1 MAKVVIFGTMDT
13 AELAHFYLENDSAH
27 QVVAFTANPEFIRQD
42 SFCGLPVVAFEQVE
56 NHFPPGDFH
65 FFVPMTGRRMNTLRE
80 QVYRQVKAKGYSCIS
95 YVSSK
100 ATVFAD
106 GIGENC
112 FILENNVI
120 QPFSRIGDNVVL
132 WSGNHIA
139 HHVQIKDHVFF
150 TSHVVI
156 AGHCVVEPHCVFGGN
171 STIKESLRIAEGTLL
186 TMASYL
192 TRDTEPWGIYKG
204 NPAVKRKTKSIDFY

>member
-1 MAKVVIFGTMDT
+1 MSKVVVFGTLET
-13 AELAHFYLENDSAH
+13 AEIAQYYLEHDSPH
-27 QVVAFTANPEFIRQD
+27 QVAAFTVHAEYLRNGTFH
-42 SFCGLPVVAFEQVE
+42 GLPVVAFEDVE
-56 NHFPPGDFH
+56 HLYPPDDFR
-65 FFVPMTGRRMNTLRE
+65 FFAPMTGRKMNTLRE
-80 QVYRQVKAKGYSCIS
+80 NIYLQAKAKGYSFIS
-95 YVSSK
+95 YVSSR
-100 ATVFAD
+100 ATVFGD
-106 GIGENC
+106 SIGENC

-139 HHVQIKDHVFF
+139 HHVQIKNHVFF
-150 TSHVVI
+150 ASHVMI

-171 STIKESLRIAEGTLL
+171 STIKEYLHVAEGTLL

-204 NPAVKRKTKSIDFY
+204 NPAVKRKIKSIDFY